1 MFKTALFVAAQT
13 GNQPNVLPSTGKW
26 INELWSIRI
35 MESYSAIKRNKLSI
49 HTTAYMD
56 LK

>member
-26 INELWSIRI
+26 MNELWSIHI
-35 MESYSAIKRNKLSI
+35 MESCSAIKRNKLSI
-49 HTTAYMD
+49 RTTAYVD